1 MKKLF
6 SLFAALLMVGS
17 MTTQAAKYV
26 KVTSAPADWSGKYI
40 LVYEARTDSACVYT
54 GADVANGFVAASIS
68 QNAIEGTFNTITI
81 AAAQSGYSVQVN
93 GGSNDGLYICGKN
106 NDNGSTFGT
115 TADIHTITI
124 QNNSIMLTA
133 SKGSTIRFNST
144 SNQRRFRHY
153 KASSVAGQQPVQLY
167 KFQPSETLVSSI
179 KFNQKY
185 DTIQAE
191 FTKQLKYTISPD
203 DAKDQRVSF
212 SSLNESVATVNTTG
226 VVTAIAAGD
235 ATIVIEALDSLN
247 KGTHLFDTCYI
258 HVNPITYTTCAEVN
272 VAADKTSLCLNEVTV
287 VYVNGS
293 NIYVKDAS
301 GMTLVYMSGSG
312 LKAGDKVSGIK
323 GVVSIYN
330 GLPELKP
337 SNAAKDW
344 TITAGEAPAIAEA
357 TAAPVAA
364 DVNKVL
370 TWKGV
375 KLTGSFTTGGFQT
388 IKGVFGTDTIAFYNN
403 FKIAQQFDAANDYD
417 ITGAVAIYKSTIQ
430 VYYISCV
437 ENKPMQ
443 GAYTIG
449 GEDADFASLYDACE
463 AVKKNMLAGKVV
475 GDVELLIAADLDN
488 QKNVGIF
495 NNTEHTITIRPD
507 KDEPRTITFSATTDA
522 NAGPSGAIMI
532 GIKNGTLPHEDAVA
546 TQNIIIDGLASE
558 TATNKMVI
566 TGGVNYH
573 NAGYLVVMYG
583 QVTNSVVRNCVLTNN
598 RTTGSTYA
606 FCFRSQKDGY
616 GPKGAIVENCEM
628 NCIASTSGQGV
639 NYNGANN
646 NALDY
651 PDSCIVRN
659 CIIRVKSRGIFFN
672 GGQNAFIEGND
683 IYVDGA
689 GGFLVT
695 GIYGNKQKGET
706 HVRNNRFL
714 QLQTANKNAGD
725 YGVTGILASGG
736 GTWEITNNLF
746 TGFELTQ
753 DAANGSRIVGIRC
766 GNACTVRHNTFILNE
781 LSHHPGNAY
790 KSTNPVACI
799 YAAAAGQTI
808 QNNIF
813 VVNETESNASCYRG
827 ALEANTTGN
836 NFFVKVAENSKAV
849 YVDGVSTLATYA
861 LLDSAQR
868 ADNRNIDPQFTD
880 GYIFESKPAMKV
892 AAIAG
897 ITLDIDGNER
907 GTVSVYPGCYEPEED
922 PTEIEEMV
930 AEEDAPIAKKVMI
943 NGHIY
948 IIRGEKMYDMNGMLV
963 K

>member
-6 SLFAALLMVGS
+6 SLFAACLLAITMVAKNATIYLDGAATGLSGTATAAETSISESGITYNFSKGAKIQSVPKDAVNAFNKNAGAILIGKENAYIYNTKAFGDSIASFKVYYNKSASAKATFSVTFSRFPITAAGVSGS
-17 MTTQAAKYV
+17 DSVMATLGVVDSVFDCTDQVMSGAKYFYY
-26 KVTSAPADWSGKYI
+26 KVTNANNTQVQFEINYAKPAGEVDAPAFTPTAVNHVDSVIVSLTQEDATAIYYTIDGTEPSNTNGV
-40 LVYEARTDSACVYT
+40 LYEAP
-54 GADVANGFVAASIS
+54 FVVKSDLTVKAIAYNNTNASEVS
-68 QNAIEGTFNTITI
+68 SMEYKVI
-81 AAAQSGYSVQVN
+81 AGSTCAQVN
-93 GGSNDGLYICGKN
+93 
-106 NDNGSTFGT
+106 
-115 TADIHTITI
+115 A
-124 QNNSIMLTA
+124 A
-133 SKGSTIRFNST
+133 SKG
-144 SNQRRFRHY
+144 
-153 KASSVAGQQPVQLY
+153 
-167 KFQPSETLVSSI
+167 
-179 KFNQKY
+179 
-185 DTIQAE
+185 
-191 FTKQLKYTISPD
+191 TKMGLKP
-203 DAKDQRVSF
+203 
-212 SSLNESVATVNTTG
+212 
-226 VVTAIAAGD
+226 
-235 ATIVIEALDSLN
+235 
-247 KGTHLFDTCYI
+247 
-258 HVNPITYTTCAEVN
+258 
-272 VAADKTSLCLNEVTV
+272 VTV
-287 VYVNGS
+287 VYVNGA
-293 NIYVKDAS
+293 NAYLKDAS
-301 GMTLVYMSGSG
+301 GSTLLYLYNNG
-312 LKAGDKVSGIK
+312 LKAGDQVSNIIGE
-323 GVVSIYN
+323 VDVFN

-337 SNAAKDW
+337 SNATDW
-344 TITAGEAPAIAEA
+344 TIVAGEAPAIEEA

-370 TWKGV
+370 VWKGV
-375 KLTGSFTTGGFQT
+375 KINGTFTTDNKT
-388 IKGVFGTDTIAFYNN
+388 TLKGVFGTDTIAFYNN
-403 FKIAQQFDAANDYD
+403 FKIAQAFDAANDYD
-417 ITGAVAIYKSTIQ
+417 ITGAVSVSNDNVQ

-449 GEDADFASLYDACE
+449 GEDADFASLYEACE
-463 AVKKNMLAGKVV
+463 AVKKNMLAGKVA
-475 GDVELLIAADLDN
+475 GDVELLIAANLDN

-522 NAGPSGAIMI
+522 NVGPSGAIMI
-532 GIKNGTLPHEDAVA
+532 GIKNGTLPHDDAVA
-546 TQNIIIDGLASE
+546 SQNIIIDGLASE

-566 TGGVNYH
+566 TTTSTYH
-573 NAGYLVVMYG
+573 NSGYLVVMYG

-606 FCFRSQKDGY
+606 VCFRSQKDGY

-639 NYNGANN
+639 NYNGVNN

-659 CIIRVKSRGIFFN
+659 NIIRVKSRGVFLN
-672 GGQNAFIEGND
+672 GGQNAFIEGNEF
-683 IYVDGA
+683 YVDGA

-766 GNACTVRHNTFILNE
+766 GNACTVRHNTFIMNE

-849 YVDGVSTLATYA
+849 YVDGASTLATYA
-861 LLDSAQR
+861 QLDSAQR

-930 AEEDAPIAKKVMI
+930 AEEEAPVAKKVMI

-948 IIRGEKMYDMNGMLV
+948 ILRGEKMYDMNGRLV